1 MDKPQ
6 AHKSVPARILVV
18 DDDAADAEALCSLL
32 TEAGHEVESAA
43 STEAALAKF
52 REGTYAIVVADVQ
65 LPGESGLDLVRELRN
80 QAPATA
86 VVVMTGHASVST
98 AVTALKLG
106 AVDYLK
112 KPVHV
117 SQLKKLI
124 AQLVA
129 ERPAYLPNALLDVEK
144 ADEEVFEGMLAR
156 SHGDAP
162 RVREHH
168 RGRADRRHGAHRR
181 RDRHRQGAG
190 RARGPRALARARRA
204 VRAGAHRRHPE
215 GPIESELFGHEKG
228 AFTGAVSA
236 AEGKFG
242 AAKGGTIFLD
252 EVSTMSDRAQV
263 DLLRVLETFKYTRV
277 GGKVEHSADVRVV
290 CATNRDLLA
299 MAHEDKFRE
308 DLYYRINI
316 FPITLPPL
324 RERLEDIGLLADR
337 FMRAAAERYKQP
349 ARRCRSESV
358 ELPRC
363 RTPGRATCASCATS
377 SSRRC
382 CSSASERLDPDLI
395 NRLLVERPS
404 RVAMPAPPA
413 SSTTIARYVGRDD
426 TDADAVRAAGAGAG
440 AGSVVPIAIG
450 TKVEDAER
458 QLAMRT
464 LEAYAGDRVA
474 ACAALGVDAARLEE
488 LIGAASNAAQP
499 AVPHN

>member
-6 AHKSVPARILVV
+6 ARQSVPARILVV

-32 TEAGHEVESAA
+32 TEAGYEVESAV
-43 STEAALAKF
+43 STEAALERF

-129 ERPAYLPNALLDVEK
+129 ERPAYLPNALLNPENSG
-144 ADEEVFEGMLAR
+144 EEVFEGMLAR
-156 SHGDAP
+156 SQMMHRVFESITAVAQTDAT
-162 RVREHH
+162 VLIVGET
-168 RGRADRRHGAHRR
+168 GTGKE
-181 RDRHRQGAG
+181 
-190 RARGPRALARARRA
+190 LVARAVHNRSARK
-204 VRAGAHRRHPE
+204 AGPFVPVHTGAIPKDL
-215 GPIESELFGHEKG
+215 IESELFGHEKG

-277 GGKVEHSADVRVV
+277 GGKVEHTADVRVV

-299 MAHEDKFRE
+299 MAQEGKFRE

-324 RERLEDIGLLADR
+324 RQRLEDIGLLADR
-337 FMRAAAERYKQP
+337 FVRAAAERYKKP
-349 ARRCRSESV
+349 VRVLPESAV
-358 ELPRC
+358 ELLMSYSW
-363 RTPGRATCASCATS
+363 PGNVRELRNLIEQAVLL
-377 SSRRC
+377 
-382 CSSASERLDPDLI
+382 ERSDVLQPDLV
-395 NRLLVERPS
+395 NRLLVERPT
-404 RVAMPAPPA
+404 RTTPPPTPAP
-413 SSTTIARYVGRDD
+413 TTLPGTQRFIGRDD
-426 TDADAVRAAGAGAG
+426 TTGPFPIAPIVPPT
-440 AGSVVPIAIG
+440 VVPITVG
-450 TKVEDAER
+450 TKVEEAER
-458 QLAMRT
+458 QLALRT

-474 ACAALGVDAARLEE
+474 ACAALGVDLARLDE
-488 LIGAASNAAQP
+488 LLGPAPSAQP

>member
-1 MDKPQ
+1 MDKLQ
-6 AHKSVPARILVV
+6 VRGQSVPARILVV

-32 TEAGHEVESAA
+32 TEAGHAVETAA

-52 REGTYAIVVADVQ
+52 REDTYAIVVADVQ

-98 AVTALKLG
+98 AVTALKYG

-129 ERPAYLPNALLDVEK
+129 ERPAYLPNALLATEN
-144 ADEEVFEGMLAR
+144 AGEEVFEGMLAR
-156 SHGDAP
+156 SGVMHRVFESITAVAQTDATVLIVGETGTGKELVSRGVHNRSP
-162 RVREHH
+162 RKNGPFIPVHT
-168 RGRADRRHGAHRR
+168 GAIPK
-181 RDRHRQGAG
+181 D
-190 RARGPRALARARRA
+190 L
-204 VRAGAHRRHPE
+204 
-215 GPIESELFGHEKG
+215 IESELFGHEKG

-277 GGKVEHSADVRVV
+277 GGKVEHTADVRVV

-299 MAHEDKFRE
+299 MAQEGKFRE

-324 RERLEDIGLLADR
+324 RQRLEDIGLLADR
-337 FMRAAAERYKQP
+337 FMRAAAERYKRP
-349 ARRCRSESV
+349 VRALPEASV
-358 ELPRC
+358 ELLMSYAW
-363 RTPGRATCASCATS
+363 PGNVRELRNLIEQAVLLE
-377 SSRRC
+377 R
-382 CSSASERLDPDLI
+382 SERLEPELI
-395 NRLLVERPS
+395 NRLLMERPT
-404 RVAMPAPPA
+404 RTTPATPAP
-413 SSTTIARYVGRDD
+413 TTGSFRTIGRGDEP
-426 TDADAVRAAGAGAG
+426 TGPFALPVPPP
-440 AGSVVPIAIG
+440 VVPIAIG
-450 TKVEDAER
+450 TKVEEAER

-474 ACAALGVDAARLEE
+474 ACAALGVDLARLDEI
-488 LIGAASNAAQP
+488 LGPAPPPAPTQP

>member
-1 MDKPQ
+1 MDKSQ
-6 AHKSVPARILVV
+6 ARSQGVPAHILVV
-18 DDDAADAEALCSLL
+18 DDDAADAAALSALL
-32 TEAGHEVESAA
+32 SEAGHDVSTAA

-86 VVVMTGHASVST
+86 VVVMTGHASVSA

-129 ERPAYLPNALLDVEK
+129 ERPAYLPNALLNPENTG
-144 ADEEVFEGMLAR
+144 EEVFEGMLAR
-156 SHGDAP
+156 SPVMHRVFESITAVAQTDATVLIVGETGTGKELVARAIHNRSP
-162 RVREHH
+162 RVNGPFIPVHT
-168 RGRADRRHGAHRR
+168 GAIPK
-181 RDRHRQGAG
+181 D
-190 RARGPRALARARRA
+190 L
-204 VRAGAHRRHPE
+204 
-215 GPIESELFGHEKG
+215 IESELFGHEKG
-228 AFTGAVSA
+228 SFTGAVGS

-299 MAHEDKFRE
+299 MAQEGKFRE

-316 FPITLPPL
+316 FPISLPPL
-324 RERLEDIGLLADR
+324 RQRTEDIGLLADR
-337 FMRAAAERYKQP
+337 FLRAAAERYKRP
-349 ARRCRSESV
+349 VRILPEASV
-358 ELPRC
+358 ELLM
-363 RTPGRATCASCATS
+363 SCAWPGNV
-377 SSRRC
+377 RELRNLVEQ
-382 CSSASERLDPDLI
+382 AVLLERSERLEPELV
-395 NRLLVERPS
+395 NRLLSERPTRTPTPTGS
-404 RVAMPAPPA
+404 FPRIDQTPPMA
-413 SSTTIARYVGRDD
+413 FPLPPP
-426 TDADAVRAAGAGAG
+426 
-440 AGSVVPIAIG
+440 VVPIAVG

-458 QLAMRT
+458 QLAIRT
-464 LEAYAGDRVA
+464 LEAYAGDRAA
-474 ACAALGVDAARLEE
+474 ACAALGVDSARLDE
-488 LIGAASNAAQP
+488 LVAPTPPQSAATQS
-499 AVPHN
+499 

>member
-1 MDKPQ
+1 MDKSQ
-6 AHKSVPARILVV
+6 ARGQTVPARILVV
-18 DDDAADAEALCSLL
+18 DDDPADAEALCTLL
-32 TEAGHEVESAA
+32 IEAGHEVDVAA
-43 STEAALAKF
+43 STEDALAKF
-52 REGTYAIVVADVQ
+52 RAGTYAIVVADVQ
-65 LPGESGLDLVRELRN
+65 LPGESGLDLVRQLRN

-129 ERPAYLPNALLDVEK
+129 ERPAYLPNALLASEN

-156 SHGDAP
+156 APVMHQVFESIVAVAQTDAT
-162 RVREHH
+162 VLVVGET
-168 RGRADRRHGAHRR
+168 GTGKE
-181 RDRHRQGAG
+181 
-190 RARGPRALARARRA
+190 LVARAIHNRSPRSQGPF
-204 VRAGAHRRHPE
+204 VPVHTGAIPKDL
-215 GPIESELFGHEKG
+215 IESELFGHEKG

-263 DLLRVLETFKYTRV
+263 DLLRVLETFRYTRV

-299 MAHEDKFRE
+299 MARDGKFRE

-316 FPITLPPL
+316 FPISLPPL
-324 RERLEDIGLLADR
+324 RQRLEDIGLLADR
-337 FMRAAAERYKQP
+337 FMRAAAERYKKP
-349 ARRCRSESV
+349 VRVMPEATV
-358 ELPRC
+358 ELLMSYAW
-363 RTPGRATCASCATS
+363 PGNVRELRNLVEQAVLLE
-377 SSRRC
+377 RE
-382 CSSASERLDPDLI
+382 ERLEPELI

-404 RVAMPAPPA
+404 RPPHTPP
-413 SSTTIARYVGRDD
+413 SPTGPFRTVGRDD
-426 TDADAVRAAGAGAG
+426 PTPTTTLPVPPP
-440 AGSVVPIAIG
+440 VVPIAVG

-464 LEAYAGDRVA
+464 LEAYAGDRIA
-474 ACAALGVDAARLEE
+474 ACAVLGVDLARLDE
-488 LIGAASNAAQP
+488 LVGGSTTQP
-499 AVPHN
+499 AIPHS

>member
-6 AHKSVPARILVV
+6 APKSVPARILVV

-32 TEAGHEVESAA
+32 SEAGHEVEIAA
-43 STEAALAKF
+43 STEAALARF

-65 LPGESGLDLVRELRN
+65 LPGESGLDLVRELRE

-129 ERPAYLPNALLDVEK
+129 ERPAYLPNALLKTENNG
-144 ADEEVFEGMLAR
+144 EEVFEGMLAR
-156 SHGDAP
+156 SHVMH
-162 RVREHH
+162 RVFESITAVAQTEATVLIV
-168 RGRADRRHGAHRR
+168 GETGT
-181 RDRHRQGAG
+181 GKE
-190 RARGPRALARARRA
+190 LVARAVHNRSARK
-204 VRAGAHRRHPE
+204 AGPFVPVHTGAIPKDL
-215 GPIESELFGHEKG
+215 IESELFGHEKG

-277 GGKVEHSADVRVV
+277 GGKSEHTADVRVV

-299 MAHEDKFRE
+299 MALEGKFRE

-324 RERLEDIGLLADR
+324 RQRLEDIGLLADR
-337 FMRAAAERYKQP
+337 FMRAAAERYKKPVRVLPESTVELLMSYSWPGNVRELRNLVEQ
-349 ARRCRSESV
+349 AVLLERSELLTP
-358 ELPRC
+358 ELV
-363 RTPGRATCASCATS
+363 
-377 SSRRC
+377 
-382 CSSASERLDPDLI
+382 
-395 NRLLVERPS
+395 NRLLVERPT
-404 RVAMPAPPA
+404 RTTPPPTPGQSGLGA
-413 SSTTIARYVGRDD
+413 ARFIGRDEQ
-426 TDADAVRAAGAGAG
+426 TPPFAAPVPPP
-440 AGSVVPIAIG
+440 VVPIAVG
-450 TKVEDAER
+450 TKVEEAER

-474 ACAALGVDAARLEE
+474 ACAALGVDLARLDE
-488 LIGAASNAAQP
+488 LLGPPPQP

>member
-6 AHKSVPARILVV
+6 AQKSVPARILVV
-18 DDDAADAEALCSLL
+18 DDDGADAEALCSLL
-32 TEAGHEVESAA
+32 GEAGYDVESAA
-43 STEAALAKF
+43 STEDALAKF

-129 ERPAYLPNALLDVEK
+129 ERPAYLPNALLNVEK

-156 SHGDAP
+156 STVMHRVFESITAVAQTDAT
-162 RVREHH
+162 VLIVGET
-168 RGRADRRHGAHRR
+168 GTGKE
-181 RDRHRQGAG
+181 
-190 RARGPRALARARRA
+190 LVARAVHERSARK
-204 VRAGAHRRHPE
+204 AGPFVPVHTGAIPKDL
-215 GPIESELFGHEKG
+215 IESELFGHEKG

-242 AAKGGTIFLD
+242 AAKSGTIFLD

-299 MAHEDKFRE
+299 MAQEGKFRE

-324 RERLEDIGLLADR
+324 RQRLEDIGLLADR
-337 FMRAAAERYKQP
+337 FMRAAAERYKRP
-349 ARRCRSESV
+349 ARMLPEGSV
-358 ELPRC
+358 EILMSYAW
-363 RTPGRATCASCATS
+363 PGNVRELRNLVEQAVLLEK
-377 SSRRC
+377 
-382 CSSASERLDPDLI
+382 SERLEPELL
-395 NRLLVERPS
+395 NRLLVERPQRPS
-404 RVAMPAPPA
+404 GPPA
-413 SSTTIARYVGRDD
+413 SSSTITRYLGRDD
-426 TDADAVRAAGAGAG
+426 QTPGMGLPLPAP
-440 AGSVVPIAIG
+440 VVPIAVG

-458 QLAMRT
+458 QLALRT

-474 ACAALGVDAARLEE
+474 ACAALGVDSARLDE
-488 LIGAASNAAQP
+488 LLGGGNAPQP

>member
-1 MDKPQ
+1 MDKSQ
-6 AHKSVPARILVV
+6 ARGQSVPARILVV
-18 DDDAADAEALCSLL
+18 DDDVSDAEALCALL
-32 TEAGHEVESAA
+32 TEAGHDVVTAA
-43 STEAALAKF
+43 STEAAMAKF

-80 QAPATA
+80 LAPATA

-117 SQLKKLI
+117 AQLKKLI

-129 ERPAYLPNALLDVEK
+129 ERPAYLPNALLNAEESG
-144 ADEEVFEGMLAR
+144 EEVFEGMLAR
-156 SHGDAP
+156 SQVMHRVFESITAVAQTDAT
-162 RVREHH
+162 VLIVGET
-168 RGRADRRHGAHRR
+168 GTGKELVARAVHNRS
-181 RDRHRQGAG
+181 
-190 RARGPRALARARRA
+190 PRA
-204 VRAGAHRRHPE
+204 AGPFIPVHTGAIPKDL
-215 GPIESELFGHEKG
+215 IESELFGHEKG
-228 AFTGAVSA
+228 AFTGAVQS

-242 AAKGGTIFLD
+242 AARNGTIFLD

-277 GGKVEHSADVRVV
+277 GGKVEHSAEVRVV

-299 MAHEDKFRE
+299 MAQDGKFRE

-316 FPITLPPL
+316 FPIALPPL
-324 RERLEDIGLLADR
+324 RQRLEDIGLLADR
-337 FMRAAAERYKQP
+337 FMRAASERYRKS
-349 ARRCRSESV
+349 ARLLPEAAV
-358 ELPRC
+358 ELLQSYSW
-363 RTPGRATCASCATS
+363 PGNVRELRNLIEQAVLLE
-377 SSRRC
+377 R
-382 CSSASERLDPDLI
+382 SERLEPELI
-395 NRLLVERPS
+395 NRLLTDRPP
-404 RVAMPAPPA
+404 RPGHTPTAP
-413 SSTTIARYVGRDD
+413 SSTGSFRL
-426 TDADAVRAAGAGAG
+426 DATPAHGVRQ
-440 AGSVVPIAIG
+440 VIPIAVG

-474 ACAALGVDAARLEE
+474 ACAALGVDQARLEE
-488 LIGAASNAAQP
+488 LLGLSVAQP

>member
-6 AHKSVPARILVV
+6 AQKSLSARILVV

-32 TEAGHEVESAA
+32 TEAGHEVEQAA
-43 STEAALAKF
+43 SSEAALARF

-106 AVDYLK
+106 AADYLK

-129 ERPAYLPNALLDVEK
+129 ERPAYLPNALLNVEK

-156 SHGDAP
+156 SSVMHRVFESITAVAQTDAT
-162 RVREHH
+162 VLIVGET
-168 RGRADRRHGAHRR
+168 GTGKE
-181 RDRHRQGAG
+181 
-190 RARGPRALARARRA
+190 LVARAVHERSSRK
-204 VRAGAHRRHPE
+204 AGPFVPVHTGAIPKDL
-215 GPIESELFGHEKG
+215 IESELFGHEKG

-299 MAHEDKFRE
+299 MAHDGKFRE

-324 RERLEDIGLLADR
+324 RQRLEDIGLLADR
-337 FMRAAAERYKQP
+337 FMRAAAERYKRP
-349 ARRCRSESV
+349 VRLLPEGAV
-358 ELPRC
+358 ELLMSYSW
-363 RTPGRATCASCATS
+363 PGNVRELRNLIEQAVLLE
-377 SSRRC
+377 R
-382 CSSASERLDPDLI
+382 SERLEPELV
-395 NRLLVERPS
+395 NRLLTDRPA
-404 RVAMPAPPA
+404 RPVAPPTPAP
-413 SSTTIARYVGRDD
+413 STSVARFIGRDD
-426 TDADAVRAAGAGAG
+426 QTPTGFPLPVPPQ
-440 AGSVVPIAIG
+440 VVPIAVG

-458 QLAMRT
+458 QLALRT

-474 ACAALGVDAARLEE
+474 ACAALGVDAARLDE
-488 LIGAASNAAQP
+488 LIGAALGTAQP